1 MQIITNGV
9 IPIKIAILSD
19 VHGNLPAFE
28 AVLNHIH
35 NNNVDLIYNLGDLI
49 GKGPCPREVIELSM
63 KHCDLSLLGNW
74 EDFLLY
80 SNIDENPIR
89 YYRNML
95 DERHIEYLKTLPY
108 GIEFYMSGRLFRIF
122 HAHPFNIYTRVFRFS
137 DLNLLAEMFM
147 YNEHLNCYKKPV
159 LSDVSIYADIHFTYH
174 VRFDDSFFMEK
185 YREYQKRH
193 NVSYSDF
200 SLKYAEAIKGLRGR
214 EIYNIGSVGQP
225 FDGTSA
231 SYVLLEG
238 DLHSKE
244 VSPYKLTFIRVP
256 YDNEKAANFARNS
269 SMEDKDAYIKEILTG
284 IYRGMMT

>member
-1 MQIITNGV
+1 M

-28 AVLNHIH
+28 AVLNHIDK
-35 NNNVDLIYNLGDLI
+35 NNVDLIYNLGDLI
-49 GKGPCPREVIELSM
+49 GKGPSPKEVLELSM
-63 KHCDLSLLGNW
+63 KRCDLSILGNW

-95 DERHIEYLKTLPY
+95 DDTHINYLKSLPY
-108 GIEFYMSGRLFRIF
+108 GVEFYMSGRLFRVF
-122 HAHPFNIYTRVFRFS
+122 HAHPFNIYTRVFKFS
-137 DLNLLAEMFM
+137 DLNLLSQMFM
-147 YNEHLNCYKKPV
+147 YNEHLNCYSNPV
-159 LSDVSIYADIHFTYH
+159 LSDVSIYGDIHFTYY
-174 VRFDDSFFMEK
+174 VRFDDSFFSEK
-185 YREYQKRH
+185 YKEYQKRN
-193 NVSYSDF
+193 NVSYADF
-200 SLKYAEAIKGLRGR
+200 SSKYADAIKKLRGR

-225 FDGTSA
+225 FDGTTA

-238 DLHSKE
+238 DLHSKI
-244 VSPYKLTFIRVP
+244 VSPYKLTFVRVP
-256 YDNEKAANFARNS
+256 YDNQKAAEFARIS

>member
-1 MQIITNGV
+1 MIS
-9 IPIKIAILSD
+9 IKIAILSD

-28 AVLNHIH
+28 SVLNHIDK
-35 NNNVDLIYNLGDLI
+35 NKVDLIYNLGDLI
-49 GKGPCPREVIELSM
+49 GKGPSPREVVELSM
-63 KHCDLSLLGNW
+63 KYCDLSILGNW

-95 DERHIEYLKTLPY
+95 DESHIAYLKSMPY

-137 DLNLLAEMFM
+137 DLNLLAQMFM
-147 YNEHLNCYKKPV
+147 YNEHLDCYTHPV
-159 LSDVSIYADIHFTYH
+159 LSDVSIYADIHFTYY

-185 YREYQKRH
+185 YKEHQKR
-193 NVSYSDF
+193 NNISYSEF
-200 SLKYAEAIKGLRGR
+200 SIKYADAIKKLRGR

-238 DLHSKE
+238 DFNSKE
-244 VSPYKLTFIRVP
+244 VSPYKLTFVRVP
-256 YDNEKAANFARNS
+256 YDNERAAVYARNS
-269 SMEDKDAYIKEILTG
+269 TMEDKEPYVKEILTG